1 MTSAALAALLLLV
14 HSRVSAWAPRAPAT
28 RLGALRATTEDGA
41 SYKELYQQLE
51 FKRQM
56 QEKQQTRY
64 QIIAA
69 PACEDMARSLEGAFP
84 ERFHFHPTSWDK
96 FPDGTDNIE
105 VGGFTPLNMISGE
118 HVLFLASFHNNDVTL
133 SQFQVMVM
141 LLQSFIKSLTVVLAF
156 YPVGTM
162 ERVVKEGQVATANT
176 YAQLF
181 SALPSCGR
189 PTRLI
194 IYDLHTLQ
202 NRCAKRAREARA
214 RSARAKR
221 GSPSAGAAPPSPQV
235 LSPRHHNWL
244 AQDDDPVT
252 DPRARAR
259 EYQLRG
265 LPGRRRGEAL
275 QGPVHRRA

>member
-1 MTSAALAALLLLV
+1 MWKGLFAVELHMPSSAAAVLAALLV
-14 HSRVSAWAPRAPAT
+14 HSRVSAWAPRTPAT
-28 RLGALRATTEDGA
+28 RLNTLRATKEDGA

-69 PACEDMARSLEGAFP
+69 PACEDMARGLEGAFP

-133 SQFQVMVM
+133 PQFQVMVM

-202 NRCAKRAREARA
+202 NRCARRARRRLARTRAA
-214 RSARAKR
+214 RLTIRA
-221 GSPSAGAAPPSPQV
+221 
-235 LSPRHHNWL
+235 
-244 AQDDDPVT
+244 
-252 DPRARAR
+252 PRAGSISTAPRLAR
-259 EYQLRG
+259 
-265 LPGRRRGEAL
+265 
-275 QGPVHRRA
+275 

>member
-1 MTSAALAALLLLV
+1 MTFAALAALLLLV

-202 NRCAKRAREARA
+202 NRCAKR
-214 RSARAKR
+214 

-235 LSPRHHNWL
+235 LSPRHHDWL
-244 AQDDDPVT
+244 AEDYDPAA

-265 LPGRRRGEAL
+265 IPGRRRGEAL
-275 QGPVHRRA
+275 QGPVH